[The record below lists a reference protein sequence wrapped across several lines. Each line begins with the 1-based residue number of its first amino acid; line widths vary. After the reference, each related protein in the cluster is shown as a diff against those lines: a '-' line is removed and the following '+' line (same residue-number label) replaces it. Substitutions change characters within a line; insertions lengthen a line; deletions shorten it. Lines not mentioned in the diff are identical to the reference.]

1 MSFNDL
7 LPLFFSVLLSL
18 CTVVGGLIALKK
30 DRSKEAQAIEAR
42 VIAAQEKELKILR
55 QKIEDLERD
64 RNVQDRVISTIRH
77 LLKEYG
83 LHIVIDGDV
92 VSVKDQSGGRK
103 VVRIHQDRFAKA
115 GGEEE

>member
-42 VIAAQEKELKILR
+42 VIAAQEKELNVLR
-55 QKIEDLERD
+55 REIDDLKEDRA
-64 RNVQDRVISTIRH
+64 VQDRVIAAIRH
-77 LLKEYG
+77 LLKQYG

-92 VSVKDQSGGRK
+92 VSVNDRHGSQKI
-103 VVRIHQDRFAKA
+103 VRIHDRLSKA

>member
-1 MSFNDL
+1 MNPSDF
-7 LPLFFSVLLSL
+7 LPILSTILSVCAVAGGFFAFRR
-18 CTVVGGLIALKK
+18 G
-30 DRSKEAQAIEAR
+30 RSKEAQQIEER

-92 VSVKDQSGGRK
+92 VSVKDQQGGRK
-103 VVRIHQDRFAKA
+103 VVRIQDRFSRA